1 MEATSYKIN
10 FMQARRELAVDGK
23 CLAHRRPVRAWAGR
37 TAGHS
42 ARKRRARVRKM
53 EPRVAEADK
62 FWGRK
67 TVSFSFAK
75 MHCGPV
81 LVTGKQAC
89 CGGGRIFCEWCP
101 ETVTLLYQN
110 AVLVWDRNTG
120 PCSGPREGAC
130 PNLKWHGSNS
140 STYTSIPC

>member
-1 MEATSYKIN
+1 MPGS
-10 FMQARRELAVDGK
+10 QA
-23 CLAHRRPVRAWAGR
+23 AGE
-37 TAGHS
+37 GL
-42 ARKRRARVRKM
+42 
-53 EPRVAEADK
+53 
-62 FWGRK
+62 GRK
-67 TVSFSFAK
+67 NSRPFGEKTSCPSEKNGTA
-75 MHCGPV
+75 CRGGGQILGPENG
-81 LVTGKQAC
+81 LIFFCQNALRSCFGDRKTGLFW
-89 CGGGRIFCEWCP
+89 GGRIFCEWCP